1 MPEDGPP
8 PPSYDDAAEGFMGQS
23 SIDATAT
30 SNMDEHV
37 LVIFV
42 LGGITFTEISQIH
55 HSLKTAAEGSAA
67 AGAGGNAPDG
77 FAANSGGAGVSS
89 VTGLNHG
96 SKFTRVEIVTT
107 TITDPS
113 RLSEQ
118 LMAVL

>member
-1 MPEDGPP
+1 
-8 PPSYDDAAEGFMGQS
+8 MGQP

-30 SNMDEHV
+30 SNMNEHV

-55 HSLKTAAEGSAA
+55 QSLKTAAEGSAA
-67 AGAGGNAPDG
+67 AGAGASGDAPGG
-77 FAANSGGAGVSS
+77 FAANSRGAGVSHG
-89 VTGLNHG
+89 TGLNHG
-96 SKFTRVEIVTT
+96 RKFTRVEIVTT